1 MNHNK
6 VLFFISL
13 SLLILLISFDTIA
26 KVTSFYYFY
35 PNADILMHFIG
46 GLSITGVSISI
57 LRYLKMYNSIN
68 IFIIIFFLSILWEYI
83 EFRIGRNVLINK
95 SFLIDTTVDL
105 LMNCIGGIIAY
116 ICFYKIPIYKNRMN
130 QKNLPN

>member
-6 VLFFISL
+6 KLFFINL
-13 SLLILLISFDTIA
+13 FLLILLISFDTIA

-46 GLSITGVSISI
+46 GLSITGTAISV
-57 LRYLKMYNSIN
+57 LRYMKMYNSIN
-68 IFIIIFFLSILWEYI
+68 IFIIIFFLSILWEYV
-83 EFRIGRNVLINK
+83 EFRIGRNILINK
-95 SFLIDTTVDL
+95 SFWIDTGIDL

-116 ICFYKIPIYKNRMN
+116 ICFYKIPSRRKNQIKN
-130 QKNLPN
+130 QTD